1 MKKMGYF
8 TLCSMLFLL
17 CLPILLQAQT
27 PVAQWTFDTL
37 KDSKGNFADV
47 VLMGGATIANG
58 QLNVDMGKWA
68 VASPKTGGPDITE
81 KTLVSWAY
89 IDDLTILA
97 GSIITLDQINADQFD
112 GIVFGERQPRKW
124 MAGSSGFSRT
134 ADADPGFEETQTG
147 VLVCMAISYQD
158 DGGTSHQ
165 RLYHNGTF
173 IGDYKLGTVPTWKTG
188 DAEVFWGIRHG
199 NAASGGPS
207 GLKGRIEES
216 RIYNSVLS
224 EAQIKALA
232 LTGTSAVAPNGKLAT
247 LWGTMKVK

>member
-27 PVAQWTFDTL
+27 PVALWTFDTL
-37 KDSKGNFADV
+37 KDSIGNFADV
-47 VLMGGATIANG
+47 KLMGGSTIANG
-58 QLNVDMGKWA
+58 QLNLDMGKWA
-68 VASPKTGGPDITE
+68 VASPMVKGADITE

-97 GSIITLDQINADQFD
+97 GSIITFDQIAADQFD

-124 MAGSSGFSRT
+124 MAGSSNFSRT
-134 ADADPGFEETQTG
+134 ADADPGFEETKTG
-147 VLVCMAISYQD
+147 VLVCVAISYQN

-173 IGDYKLGTVPTWKTG
+173 IGDYKLGTVPTMKAG